1 MLYSRL
7 IIHANMRIIQI
18 ILDRCCL
25 AFQSNS
31 SDMNYSVKCRAS
43 TDTIAALYDI
53 CGSLTAVELW
63 SFWQCARFV
72 SFGNIYAEITPFTA
86 SDTKRPIS
94 DVLWSLSLNISKYTG
109 VAGFW

>member
-1 MLYSRL
+1 M
-7 IIHANMRIIQI
+7 IIF
-18 ILDRCCL
+18 L
-25 AFQSNS
+25 
-31 SDMNYSVKCRAS
+31 
-43 TDTIAALYDI
+43 
-53 CGSLTAVELW
+53 
-63 SFWQCARFV
+63 QCARFV